1 MANLIAQSPDPITF
15 SKESATEYFLKP
27 MFLESDI
34 RDIVTV
40 RTDIKSREKLN
51 MISALQKITK
61 AYAQGDSFTDSD
73 GVLITQRTIEVSD
86 LKAQVSQNGKAFLDF
101 VMQEGLRKGVDEN
114 DISGTIFEQIVIAVY
129 IAGLKADFQRQ
140 IFLGQSNK
148 ETMTAT
154 GSLYSPSGV
163 AEGDY
168 NQYQGFWARVEA
180 DFVSSVLPAAQKVD
194 LNVVTT
200 YQTVAAVAAVKTST
214 ITGTSG
220 TANITINGIAY
231 LATFATSLTVT
242 ASNFVTAHAAT
253 ILARDGRCVVTSS
266 GADVIVTSGLPG
278 MNVTVSAPVNVSGDL
293 AGSVATTT
301 AAVRNTTLTVDAA
314 KKAFAA
320 MFKAMTP
327 ELRAFQSKGE
337 LRYIVTQSM
346 LDNYMESLEG
356 AAGIP
361 AAYQA
366 MIDGVAFYT
375 FRGIPI
381 VARQDWDIWINSA
394 DFGYVRPHRGML
406 TVPKNLVVGTDGS
419 GDDMMIE
426 TWYNVDL
433 QKNRTRVEYKVG
445 TQYVHEKFIVA
456 AY

>member
-180 DFVSSVLPAAQKVD
+180 DFVSGLLPAAQKVD

-200 YQTVAAVAAVKTST
+200 Y
-214 ITGTSG
+214 
-220 TANITINGIAY
+220 
-231 LATFATSLTVT
+231 
-242 ASNFVTAHAAT
+242 
-253 ILARDGRCVVTSS
+253 
-266 GADVIVTSGLPG
+266 
-278 MNVTVSAPVNVSGDL
+278 
-293 AGSVATTT
+293 
-301 AAVRNTTLTVDAA
+301 
-314 KKAFAA
+314 
-320 MFKAMTP
+320 
-327 ELRAFQSKGE
+327 
-337 LRYIVTQSM
+337 
-346 LDNYMESLEG
+346 
-356 AAGIP
+356 
-361 AAYQA
+361 
-366 MIDGVAFYT
+366 
-375 FRGIPI
+375 
-381 VARQDWDIWINSA
+381 
-394 DFGYVRPHRGML
+394 
-406 TVPKNLVVGTDGS
+406 
-419 GDDMMIE
+419 
-426 TWYNVDL
+426 
-433 QKNRTRVEYKVG
+433 
-445 TQYVHEKFIVA
+445 
-456 AY
+456 

>member
-1 MANLIAQSPDPITF
+1 MANLIAQSPNPITF
-15 SKESATEYFLKP
+15 SKESATDYFLKP
-27 MFLESDI
+27 LFLENDI
-34 RDIVTV
+34 REIVTV

-61 AYAQGDSFTDSD
+61 AYAQGDSFTDSS
-73 GVLITQRTIEVSD
+73 GVVITQRTLEVSD
-86 LKAQVSQNGKAFLDF
+86 LKAQVSQNGKEFLDF
-101 VMQEGLRKGVDEN
+101 VMQTALKTGVDEN
-114 DISGTIFEQIVIAVY
+114 DISGTVFEQIVMAVY

-140 IFLGQSNK
+140 IFLNASNK

-163 AEGDY
+163 AETDY
-168 NQYQGFWARVEA
+168 NQYQGFWARIEA
-180 DFVSSVLPAAQKVD
+180 DFLSAALPATQKVD

-200 YQTVAAVAAVKTST
+200 YQTVAGVAGVKTST

-220 TANITINGIAY
+220 TANITINGVAY
-231 LATFATSLTVT
+231 LATFNTDLTTT
-242 ASNFVTAHAAT
+242 AADFVTSHAPT
-253 ILARDGRCVVTSS
+253 IVAREGNCVVTSS
-266 GADVIVTSGLPG
+266 GADVIVTAGKPGL
-278 MNVTVSAPVNVSGDL
+278 NVLVSAPVNVSGNL

-301 AAVRNTTLTVDAA
+301 AAVRNTTLTADAA
-314 KKAFAA
+314 KNAFKA
-320 MFKAMTP
+320 MFSAMTP
-327 ELRAFQSKGE
+327 ELRAFQASGQ
-337 LRYIVTQSM
+337 LRYMVTQSM

-356 AAGIP
+356 ASGIP

-366 MIDGVAFYT
+366 MIDGVVRYT

-381 VARQDWDIWINSA
+381 IARQDWDIWINSA
-394 DFGYVRPHRGML
+394 DFGYVRPHRALL
-406 TVPKNLVVGTDGS
+406 TTPLNLVVGTDGS

-445 TQYVHEKFIVA
+445 TQYVHEKYIVA

>member
-180 DFVSSVLPAAQKVD
+180 DFVSGLLPAAQKVD

-253 ILARDGRCVVTSS
+253 IRQAATMQCFLR
-266 GADVIVTSGLPG
+266 SGLNHSSSWG
-278 MNVTVSAPVNVSGDL
+278 L
-293 AGSVATTT
+293 C
-301 AAVRNTTLTVDAA
+301 
-314 KKAFAA
+314 
-320 MFKAMTP
+320 
-327 ELRAFQSKGE
+327 
-337 LRYIVTQSM
+337 
-346 LDNYMESLEG
+346 
-356 AAGIP
+356 
-361 AAYQA
+361 
-366 MIDGVAFYT
+366 
-375 FRGIPI
+375 
-381 VARQDWDIWINSA
+381 
-394 DFGYVRPHRGML
+394 
-406 TVPKNLVVGTDGS
+406 
-419 GDDMMIE
+419 
-426 TWYNVDL
+426 
-433 QKNRTRVEYKVG
+433 
-445 TQYVHEKFIVA
+445 
-456 AY
+456 